1 MTDKKNRAPL
11 AYENEGFLGS
21 ADGRILRILSEYQEP
36 LARFR
41 REQIQ
46 DTVVFF
52 GSARFHGRESAMQAL
67 ADLERNPDSSIGPE
81 QLQLDLKRAQASVD
95 MARYYEDARKL

>member
-1 MTDKKNRAPL
+1 MSDGKRKSAPL
-11 AYENEGFLGS
+11 AYENPAFLES
-21 ADGRILRILSEYQEP
+21 PDGRVLRILAEYTEP

-52 GSARFHGRESAMQAL
+52 GSARFHGIEYAKRNLSEVESQTGAATRRAEEGAGFSGNGAL
-67 ADLERNPDSSIGPE
+67 L
-81 QLQLDLKRAQASVD
+81 
-95 MARYYEDARKL
+95 